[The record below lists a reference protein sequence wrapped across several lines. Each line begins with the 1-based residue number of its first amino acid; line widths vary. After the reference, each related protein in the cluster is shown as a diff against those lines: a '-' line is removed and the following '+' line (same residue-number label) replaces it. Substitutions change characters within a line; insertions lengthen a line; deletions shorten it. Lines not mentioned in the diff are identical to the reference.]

1 MKKLF
6 MTILNLQMFA
16 VQTTLLNSPS
26 NDLSPENKTFYDK
39 ALIREAQAQLVHD
52 QFGQRRPIPKNGG
65 KTIEFRKFSPLPKAT
80 TPLTEGVTPAGNKLN
95 VTTVTAQVAQYGDFV
110 ELSDFLQLTAIDNVV
125 LETTELCGNQGGL
138 TLDTI
143 TRDVLQGGTNVLYA
157 PKVVGGVETE
167 VLSRSDLDATAK
179 LTVDV
184 VKQAAA
190 ILKAQNAPKIN
201 GYYVSIIHPYA
212 AYDLMSDPEWIDAH
226 KYDASEELFTGEIGR
241 VGGVRFVEATE
252 AKIYRGAD
260 LASDSRSLKVN
271 GAVSAGTSITFDGG
285 TVAKD
290 ALVGRYILVGGTRV
304 KVTANTTTTMTVDAA
319 VTAADNADIY
329 PGEGGADGVS
339 VFGTMFL
346 GKDAYGITE
355 IEGGG
360 MQTIIKQL
368 GSAGS
373 ADPLDQRSTIGWKAN
388 KAAERLVENYMLRVE
403 HVSGRYNDVAA
414 N

>member
-1 MKKLF
+1 MNIYK
-6 MTILNLQMFA
+6 INLQLFA
-16 VQTTLLNSPS
+16 TQTTNTNAPG

-52 QFGQRRPIPKNGG
+52 QFGQKRPIPKNGG
-65 KTIEFRKFSPLPKAT
+65 KTIEFRKFSPLPKAL
-80 TPLTEGVTPAGNKLN
+80 TPLTEGVTPSGNKLN

-157 PKVVGGVETE
+157 PKVAGGVETE
-167 VLSRSDLDATAK
+167 VLSRSDLDRTAK

-190 ILKAQNAPKIN
+190 ILKAQNTPKIN
-201 GYYVSIIHPYA
+201 GYYVAIIHPYA

-226 KYDASEELFTGEIGR
+226 KYDATEELFTGEIGR
-241 VGGVRFVEATE
+241 IAGVRFVESTE
-252 AKIYRGAD
+252 AKIY
-260 LASDSRSLKVN
+260 S
-271 GAVSAGTSITFDGG
+271 
-285 TVAKD
+285 
-290 ALVGRYILVGGTRV
+290 
-304 KVTANTTTTMTVDAA
+304 
-319 VTAADNADIY
+319 
-329 PGEGGADGVS
+329 GEDGGADGVS
-339 VFGTMFL
+339 VFGTLFL

-373 ADPLDQRSTIGWKAN
+373 ADPLDQRSTIGWKAA

-403 HVSGRYNDVAA
+403 HVSGRYTDVAA

>member
-1 MKKLF
+1 MKKL
-6 MTILNLQMFA
+6 ILNLQMFA
-16 VQTTLLNSPS
+16 TQTTLLNTTG

-52 QFGQRRPIPKNGG
+52 QFGQKRPIPKNGG

-80 TPLTEGVTPAGNKLN
+80 TPLTEGVTPNGNRLN
-95 VTTVTAQVAQYGDFV
+95 VTTVTAQVAQYGDFI
-110 ELSDFLQLTAIDNVV
+110 ELSDFLKLTAIDNVV

-157 PKVVGGVETE
+157 PKVVNGVETE

-201 GYYVSIIHPYA
+201 GYYVAIIHPYA

-241 VGGVRFVEATE
+241 IAGVRFVESTE
-252 AKIYRGAD
+252 AKIY
-260 LASDSRSLKVN
+260 
-271 GAVSAGTSITFDGG
+271 AGD
-285 TVAKD
+285 
-290 ALVGRYILVGGTRV
+290 
-304 KVTANTTTTMTVDAA
+304 
-319 VTAADNADIY
+319 
-329 PGEGGADGVS
+329 EGGAGGVS
-339 VFGTMFL
+339 VFGTLFL